1 MRALTLNL
9 TLSLT
14 LTLTRYV
21 TLAYTMERTPPFKVI
36 NVSRPLPLAGGNAA
50 FASSLA
56 IPPAGDK
63 LVVAYGVA
71 DAESRAFVMS
81 RDFLLELF
89 DWSRACD
96 AVGDAVG
103 GPPPSAQQ
111 PEARTREGGPTST
124 ESQQSQESQQSEQ
137 SAWRGLQPDAR
148 CMDPTLHSSDAC
160 TRRERSLIVG
170 YALIALLLAALLNAL
185 LVCLVAVL
193 RAMASMRRGDPEDA
207 QRSTRVSCTPLADA
221 NSHSKPLPRH
231 PPASAFASP
240 PSAPRTSLFGLFGR
254 VSQPASPWSEP
265 PPPSR
270 LSLEHES
277 SSRRASFS
285 PSSSKVVTLAH
296 ATAREIWKASSSRA
310 IAQTA
315 ALRLSDALSLD
326 DMQVRR
332 LPAAAPC

>member
-1 MRALTLNL
+1 MPTLTLEHEPPPGASHVTLACTMRALTL
-9 TLSLT
+9 TLT

-36 NVSRPLPLAGGNAA
+36 NVSRPLPLAGANEA

-96 AVGDAVG
+96 AVGDEVGDAVG
-103 GPPPSAQQ
+103 GSPPSAQQ
-111 PEARTREGGPTST
+111 PEPRTREGGPTST
-124 ESQQSQESQQSEQ
+124 GSQQSEQ

-207 QRSTRVSCTPLADA
+207 QRSSRVSCSPRVDA
-221 NSHSKPLPRH
+221 NSRSKPRPRH

-240 PSAPRTSLFGLFGR
+240 LRERACSA
-254 VSQPASPWSEP
+254 
-265 PPPSR
+265 
-270 LSLEHES
+270 S
-277 SSRRASFS
+277 SAES
-285 PSSSKVVTLAH
+285 PSPLPLGVSPPH
-296 ATAREIWKASSSRA
+296 RA
-310 IAQTA
+310 G
-315 ALRLSDALSLD
+315 
-326 DMQVRR
+326 
-332 LPAAAPC
+332 